1 VYYYFYGK
9 KIAPNTFRKSK
20 TPHHLQH
27 FLAIPLYS
35 KTNETSNTCACFCL
49 TLFIALQSHL
59 KEALTSNVSYPLQ
72 FCNLWPP
79 ICDTLIHSLIYSFIH
94 SLTHLY
100 THSLTHSFIHSKF
113 IHSFIHSKFI
123 HSKFIHSF
131 IHSKFIHSKFIHS
144 KFIHSFKIH
153 SFKIPSLRLL
163 NTQRQIRHLINPH
176 AFIP

>member
-1 VYYYFYGK
+1 MYYYFYGK

-35 KTNETSNTCACFCL
+35 KTNGTSNTCACFCL

-79 ICDTLIHSLIYSFIH
+79 ICDTL
-94 SLTHLY
+94 
-100 THSLTHSFIHSKF
+100 THSLTHSLTHLLIYTLT
-113 IHSFIHSKFI
+113 HSFIYSKFI
-123 HSKFIHSF
+123 HSKFIHS
-131 IHSKFIHSKFIHS
+131 
-144 KFIHSFKIH
+144 FIHSFKIH